1 MRNRI
6 DIVDSSKVI
15 IEDMIRRG
23 FFRDTQ
29 TLIAAA
35 LNTLQAKLAN
45 DTYTDEYEEDSY
57 QESMDQLQ
65 LYQEAKDNRDK
76 YAATKKYHVR

>member
-15 IEDMIRRG
+15 IEDMIKRG

-35 LNTLQAKLAN
+35 LNTLQAKLAD
-45 DTYTDEYEEDSY
+45 DTYTDEYEDNSH
-57 QESMDQLQ
+57 QESMDKLQ
-65 LYQEAKDNRDK
+65 LYQELKDNRDEH
-76 YAATKKYHVR
+76 AAAKQYHVR